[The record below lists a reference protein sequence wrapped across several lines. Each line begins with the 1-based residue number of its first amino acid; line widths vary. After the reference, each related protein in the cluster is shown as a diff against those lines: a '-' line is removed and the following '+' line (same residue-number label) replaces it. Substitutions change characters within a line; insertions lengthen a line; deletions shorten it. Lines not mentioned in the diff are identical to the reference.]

1 MEPAIG
7 LEVPALS
14 QHFAPL
20 ATVSELSLGSTV
32 DIIGIVT
39 EVSDLYT
46 TTPYEN
52 NKEVWGRRITLVDES
67 NGKVVNIQRVQ
78 IFWKK
83 CDCSLGH
90 CVVFGTTSHQL
101 LYRKVESGGCH
112 CQCQNYRCER
122 GHDPGG

>member
-14 QHFAPL
+14 QHFTPL
-20 ATVSELSLGSTV
+20 ATVRELSLGSTI

-52 NKEVWGRRITLVDES
+52 NKEVWGRRITLADES
-67 NGKVVNIQRVQ
+67 NGKVVDIQRVQ
-78 IFWKK
+78 RF
-83 CDCSLGH
+83 
-90 CVVFGTTSHQL
+90 
-101 LYRKVESGGCH
+101 
-112 CQCQNYRCER
+112 
-122 GHDPGG
+122 